1 MLIPPPED
9 SQIAVRILSA
19 SFVHLLAITLLRSL
33 FFSSVFLAQYE
44 PCSRM
49 TISDPGFAFQSAA
62 SLILAVCVEVTLPV
76 QKEDLLDACFSQ
88 RYVETL
94 LFVWELICCQVHV
107 YLDKHTHTEHI
118 HTYTR
123 TYMHTLL
130 SLLIL
135 I

>member
-1 MLIPPPED
+1 
-9 SQIAVRILSA
+9 
-19 SFVHLLAITLLRSL
+19 
-33 FFSSVFLAQYE
+33 
-44 PCSRM
+44 M

-88 RYVETL
+88 IYVETL
-94 LFVWELICCQVHV
+94 LFVWELIYCQVHV
-107 YLDKHTHTEHI
+107 YLDKHTHMEHI